1 MNFSQPL
8 NTFIAD
14 ARAWTA
20 STAGAPQSWSCSLA
34 PECLD
39 TLDQFAQQQRTTP
52 RKLEESQL
60 QQTQLQKCHSCF
72 EQVRATLNS
81 GRGFVILEGLP
92 TENYGTADLQAMY
105 WAIGQ
110 FLGIPFE
117 QNIQGDLLYDV
128 WDSGQ
133 NVGQGAR
140 FSVTNAESS
149 FHLDNSF
156 SPQVPDF
163 VGLLCLRT
171 ARLGGQSQL
180 ISAYAL
186 HDQLLRHHPD
196 VLETLYRAFYF
207 DRRGQ
212 FAPEESAA
220 LQAPIFH
227 WDGREL
233 STRYLHYYIQVGHQQ
248 SDHPLSA
255 AQETALEVVENL
267 LLLPQ
272 LRIEFSLEPGQMLF
286 VNNHWILHNRTA
298 FEDHPEPER
307 RRHYVRLWLNR
318 EET

>member
-8 NTFIAD
+8 DELIAD
-14 ARAWTA
+14 VRAWTA
-20 STAGAPQSWSCSLA
+20 GTAGAPGSWSWSLA
-34 PECLD
+34 PECLA
-39 TLDQFAQQQRTTP
+39 TLEQFVQQQGTRP
-52 RKLEESQL
+52 RKLEPTRLGKNQL
-60 QQTQLQKCHSCF
+60 QQCHCYF
-72 EQVRATLNS
+72 EQLRATLNS
-81 GRGFVILEGLP
+81 GRGFAIVEGLP
-92 TENYGTADLQAMY
+92 TANYGTGELQSIY
-105 WAIGQ
+105 WAMGQ
-110 FLGIPFE
+110 LLGIPFE

-128 WDSGQ
+128 LDTGQ
-133 NVGQGAR
+133 NVAQGAR

-171 ARLGGQSQL
+171 ARQGGQSQL

-196 VLETLYRAFYF
+196 VLETLYGAFYF

-212 FAPEESAA
+212 FAPGEPAA

-227 WDGREL
+227 WDGCEL

-248 SDHPLSA
+248 SDQPLSS
-255 AQETALEVVENL
+255 AQRTALEVVENQL
-267 LLLPQ
+267 QDPQ

-318 EET
+318 EEI